1 MSVALRRKMF
11 KLGGRANTHG
21 MGLTSGLT
29 MKQGPDGKPRQAK
42 VLGGQI
48 LLRGAKGLGSILAP
62 GAQSLF
68 QAARSGRG
76 LKGIESFIR
85 GSATRERTKPLFAS
99 RPSITPGPRGSVT
112 RRSVKIGG
120 DARLP
125 LTTAQTFDRLKRAG
139 LLSLPLAQLAGIAS
153 PTLDTDKD
161 DPLFLRGLEFLQD
174 AARLPVQIPI
184 SITDALMGTGDEAMD
199 NLLGFG
205 PISQAVF
212 GTKPREKGPEVDTT
226 GVPEAAPEKKKSKE
240 ELKAENDAKVQEYYE
255 LLGGKGVDK
264 LEALGAGLT
273 AAAAPLLEEDYGG
286 AAAAFQAG
294 LQPSIQRD
302 KDLMDAAATLA
313 VGDIQAERASDDALL
328 KEVLA
333 TGDTEAYQRVTKA
346 LAAEDEL
353 GVGNVEGLPVKGNN
367 KIDNKQLKRNK
378 VYTDLTGATKGKYV
392 AINKDGQSLVTN
404 NADQA
409 VEFASA

>member
-29 MKQGPDGKPRQAK
+29 MKQGPDGQPRQAK
-42 VLGGQI
+42 GVGGMI
-48 LLRGAKGLGSILAP
+48 LRGLGTALAP
-62 GAQSLF
+62 GAQTLF
-68 QAARSGRG
+68 RAARSGAPLRSIKSFVRG
-76 LKGIESFIR
+76 RPTLGPETVARTAKVRGKFGGIRDLITETS
-85 GSATRERTKPLFAS
+85 RTALPRTALQRLGQAS
-99 RPSITPGPRGSVT
+99 
-112 RRSVKIGG
+112 
-120 DARLP
+120 
-125 LTTAQTFDRLKRAG
+125 RAG
-139 LLSLPLAQLAGIAS
+139 LISLPFAQLAGIAS

-184 SITDALMGTGDEAMD
+184 SITDALMGTGEEFGENIM
-199 NLLGFG
+199 GFG

-212 GTKPREKGPEVDTT
+212 GTKPKESIDIDTEGAPKPE
-226 GVPEAAPEKKKSKE
+226 PEKKKSKE

-302 KDLMDAAATLA
+302 RDLMDAAATLA

-367 KIDNKQLKRNK
+367 KIDQKQVRRSK

>member
-42 VLGGQI
+42 VFGGAI
-48 LLRGAKGLGSILAP
+48 LRGIGTAIAP
-62 GAQSLF
+62 GAQTLF
-68 QAARSGRG
+68 RAARSGDPLRSI
-76 LKGIESFIR
+76 KSFIR
-85 GSATRERTKPLFAS
+85 GRPTLGPETVARTAKVRGKFGGIRDLITETSRTALPRTALQRLGQAS
-99 RPSITPGPRGSVT
+99 
-112 RRSVKIGG
+112 
-120 DARLP
+120 
-125 LTTAQTFDRLKRAG
+125 RAG
-139 LLSLPLAQLAGIAS
+139 LISLPFAQLAGIAS

>member
-29 MKQGPDGKPRQAK
+29 MKQGPDGQPRQAK
-42 VLGGQI
+42 SIGGL

-68 QAARSGRG
+68 QAARSGKG

-85 GSATRERTKPLFAS
+85 GSATRGRTPFKFGAPT
-99 RPSITPGPRGSVT
+99 ITTGPGGAVT
-112 RRSVKIGG
+112 RASTIIGG
-120 DARLP
+120 GARLP
-125 LTTAQTFDRLKRAG
+125 LTGSQTFDRLRRAG

-184 SITDALMGTGDEAMD
+184 SVTDALMGTGEEFGENIM
-199 NLLGFG
+199 GFG

-212 GTKPREKGPEVDTT
+212 GTKPKEAIDIDTE
-226 GVPEAAPEKKKSKE
+226 GVPKPEPEKKKSKE

-367 KIDNKQLKRNK
+367 KIDQKQVRRSK

-409 VEFASA
+409 VEFASS

>member
-42 VLGGQI
+42 GFGGAI
-48 LLRGAKGLGSILAP
+48 LRGLGTAIAP
-62 GAQSLF
+62 GAQTLF
-68 QAARSGRG
+68 RAARSGDPLRSI
-76 LKGIESFIR
+76 KSFIR
-85 GSATRERTKPLFAS
+85 GRPTLGPETVARTAKVRGKVGGSRDLITETSRTALPRTALQRLGQAS
-99 RPSITPGPRGSVT
+99 
-112 RRSVKIGG
+112 
-120 DARLP
+120 
-125 LTTAQTFDRLKRAG
+125 RAG
-139 LLSLPLAQLAGIAS
+139 LISLPFAQLAGIAS

-161 DPLFLRGLEFLQD
+161 DPLFLRGLETLQD

-199 NLLGFG
+199 NLLGYG

-212 GTKPREKGPEVDTT
+212 GTKPREAIDIDTE
-226 GVPEAAPEKKKSKE
+226 GVPKPEPEKKKSKE

-313 VGDIQAERASDDALL
+313 VGDIQTERASDDALL

-367 KIDNKQLKRNK
+367 KIDQKQVRRSK

>member
-1 MSVALRRKMF
+1 MSIALRRKMF
-11 KLGGRANTHG
+11 KLGGRANTHN

-29 MKQGPDGKPRQAK
+29 MKQGPDGEPREAKFVGGIIGALLGRGLGMSALRGIAGLTSKGLGRFSPERLTKFGQARQRFRDIIK
-42 VLGGQI
+42 FGPGIQPGFGATAGAGTSTSRALVPYTGATGALPAAPGAVLRGVGAAGVLGG
-48 LLRGAKGLGSILAP
+48 G
-62 GAQSLF
+62 
-68 QAARSGRG
+68 
-76 LKGIESFIR
+76 
-85 GSATRERTKPLFAS
+85 PL
-99 RPSITPGPRGSVT
+99 
-112 RRSVKIGG
+112 
-120 DARLP
+120 
-125 LTTAQTFDRLKRAG
+125 G
-139 LLSLPLAQLAGIAS
+139 LLSLIETDEDSSRIARAAETIGDAFVDFS
-153 PTLDTDKD
+153 PI
-161 DPLFLRGLEFLQD
+161 G
-174 AARLPVQIPI
+174 
-184 SITDALMGTGDEAMD
+184 
-199 NLLGFG
+199 LGFSAG
-205 PISQAVF
+205 DFLF
-212 GTKPREKGPEVDTT
+212 GKPGEDTRSLTEALGLSKKTPSVDTT
-226 GVPEAAPEKKKSKE
+226 TVPPPSPTKTKTKE

-367 KIDNKQLKRNK
+367 KIDQKQVRRSK

-392 AINKDGQSLVTN
+392 AVNKDGQSLVTN

-409 VEFASA
+409 VEFASS

>member
-1 MSVALRRKMF
+1 MSIALRRKMF

-29 MKQGPDGKPRQAK
+29 MKQGPDGKPREAK
-42 VLGGQI
+42 ILGG
-48 LLRGAKGLGSILAP
+48 LLRGVGTAIAP

-68 QAARSGRG
+68 RAARSGKG

-85 GSATRERTKPLFAS
+85 GSSTRGRTPFKFGAP
-99 RPSITPGPRGSVT
+99 TVTTGPGGVVT
-112 RRSVKIGG
+112 RASTITGG
-120 DARLP
+120 GARLP
-125 LTTAQTFDRLKRAG
+125 LTGAQTFDRLKRAG
-139 LLSLPLAQLAGIAS
+139 LLSIPLAKLAGIAS

-161 DPLFLRGLEFLQD
+161 DPLFLRGLELAQD

-184 SITDALMGTGDEAMD
+184 SIADALMGTGDEAMD

-212 GTKPREKGPEVDTT
+212 DTKPRDKGTEVDTE
-226 GVPEAAPEKKKSKE
+226 GVPKAEPEKVKTTE
-240 ELKAENDAKVQEYYE
+240 ELKAENDARVEEYYR
-255 LLGGKGVDK
+255 LLGGEGVDK
-264 LEALGAGLT
+264 IAALGAGLT
-273 AAAAPLLEEDYGG
+273 AAAPALLEEDFGG
-286 AAAAFQAG
+286 AAVAFQQG
-294 LQPSIQRD
+294 LQPEVQRERE
-302 KDLMDAAATLA
+302 LRDAAAALA
-313 VGDIQAERASDDALL
+313 VGDVQAEAQSDRELL
-328 KEVLA
+328 QSVLA
-333 TGDTEAYQRVTKA
+333 SGDTDAYQRVTKA

-367 KIDNKQLKRNK
+367 KIDNKQLKRSK

-392 AINKDGQSLVTN
+392 AINSQGKSLVTN

-409 VEFASA
+409 VDFASA

>member
-1 MSVALRRKMF
+1 MSIALRRKMF

-29 MKQGPDGKPRQAK
+29 MKQGPDGQPRQAK
-42 VLGGQI
+42 SIGGAI
-48 LLRGAKGLGSILAP
+48 LRGLGTAIAP

-68 QAARSGRG
+68 KAARSGKG

-85 GSATRERTKPLFAS
+85 GSATRGRTPFKFGAPT
-99 RPSITPGPRGSVT
+99 ITTGPGGAVT
-112 RRSVKIGG
+112 RASTIIGG
-120 DARLP
+120 GARLP
-125 LTTAQTFDRLKRAG
+125 LTRSQTFDRLKRAG

-153 PTLDTDKD
+153 PTIDTDKD

-174 AARLPVQIPI
+174 AARLPAQIPI

-212 GTKPREKGPEVDTT
+212 DTKPREKGPDVDTT
-226 GVPEAAPEKKKSKE
+226 GVPGAEPEKKKSKE
-240 ELKAENDAKVQEYYE
+240 ELKAENDARVEEYYR
-255 LLGGKGVDK
+255 LLGGQGVDK
-264 LEALGAGLT
+264 LAALGAGLT
-273 AAAAPLLEEDYGG
+273 AAAPALLEEDYGG
-286 AAAAFQAG
+286 AAQQFTAG
-294 LQPSIQRD
+294 LQPEIQRER
-302 KDLMDAAATLA
+302 DLRDAAATLA
-313 VGDIQAERASDDALL
+313 VGDVQAAAQSDRELL
-328 KEVLA
+328 QSVLA
-333 TGDTEAYQRVTKA
+333 TGDTDAYQRVTKT

-367 KIDNKQLKRNK
+367 KIDNKQLKRSK
-378 VYTDLTGATKGKYV
+378 VYTDITGATKGKYV
-392 AINKDGQSLVTN
+392 AINSKGQSLVTN

-409 VEFASA
+409 VDFASA

>member
-42 VLGGQI
+42 GFGGAI
-48 LLRGAKGLGSILAP
+48 LRGLGTAIAP
-62 GAQSLF
+62 GAQTLF
-68 QAARSGRG
+68 RAARSGDPLRSI
-76 LKGIESFIR
+76 KSFIR
-85 GSATRERTKPLFAS
+85 GRPTLGPETVARTAKVRGKFGGIRDLITETSRTALPRTALQRLGQAS
-99 RPSITPGPRGSVT
+99 
-112 RRSVKIGG
+112 
-120 DARLP
+120 
-125 LTTAQTFDRLKRAG
+125 RAG
-139 LLSLPLAQLAGIAS
+139 LISLPFAQLAGIAS

-161 DPLFLRGLEFLQD
+161 DPLFLRGLETLQD

-199 NLLGFG
+199 NLLGYG

-212 GTKPREKGPEVDTT
+212 GTKPREAIDIDTE
-226 GVPEAAPEKKKSKE
+226 GVPKPEPEKKKSKE

-313 VGDIQAERASDDALL
+313 VGDIQTERASDDALL

-367 KIDNKQLKRNK
+367 KIDQKQVRRSK

>member
-42 VLGGQI
+42 GFGGAI
-48 LLRGAKGLGSILAP
+48 LRGLGTAIAP
-62 GAQSLF
+62 GAQTLF
-68 QAARSGRG
+68 RAARSGDPLRSI
-76 LKGIESFIR
+76 KSFIR
-85 GSATRERTKPLFAS
+85 GRPTLGPETVARTAKVRGKFGGIRDLITETSRTALPRTALQRLGQAS
-99 RPSITPGPRGSVT
+99 
-112 RRSVKIGG
+112 
-120 DARLP
+120 
-125 LTTAQTFDRLKRAG
+125 RAG
-139 LLSLPLAQLAGIAS
+139 LISLPFAQLAGIAS

-161 DPLFLRGLEFLQD
+161 DPLFLRGLETLQD

-199 NLLGFG
+199 NLLGYG

-212 GTKPREKGPEVDTT
+212 GTKPREAIDIDTE
-226 GVPEAAPEKKKSKE
+226 GVPKPEPEKKKSKE

-367 KIDNKQLKRNK
+367 KIDQKQVRRSK

>member
-1 MSVALRRKMF
+1 MSIALRRKMF

-29 MKQGPDGKPRQAK
+29 MKQGPDGKPREAK
-42 VLGGQI
+42 ILGG
-48 LLRGAKGLGSILAP
+48 LLRGVGTAIAP

-68 QAARSGRG
+68 RAARSGKG

-85 GSATRERTKPLFAS
+85 GSSTRGRTPFKFGAP
-99 RPSITPGPRGSVT
+99 TVTTGPGGVVT
-112 RRSVKIGG
+112 RASTITGG
-120 DARLP
+120 GARLP
-125 LTTAQTFDRLKRAG
+125 LTGAQTFDRLKRAG
-139 LLSLPLAQLAGIAS
+139 LLSIPLAQLAGIAS

-161 DPLFLRGLEFLQD
+161 DPLFLRGLELAQD

-184 SITDALMGTGDEAMD
+184 SIADALMGTGDEAMD

-212 GTKPREKGPEVDTT
+212 DTKPRDKGTEVDTE
-226 GVPEAAPEKKKSKE
+226 GVPKAEPEKVKTTE
-240 ELKAENDAKVQEYYE
+240 ELKAENDARVEEYYR
-255 LLGGKGVDK
+255 LLGGEGVDK
-264 LEALGAGLT
+264 IAALGAGLT
-273 AAAAPLLEEDYGG
+273 AAAPALLEEDFGG
-286 AAAAFQAG
+286 AAVAFQQG
-294 LQPSIQRD
+294 LQPEVQRERE
-302 KDLMDAAATLA
+302 LRDAAAALA
-313 VGDIQAERASDDALL
+313 VGDVQAEAQSDRELL
-328 KEVLA
+328 QSVLA
-333 TGDTEAYQRVTKA
+333 SGDTDAYQRVTKA

-367 KIDNKQLKRNK
+367 KIDNKQLKRSK

-392 AINKDGQSLVTN
+392 AINSQGKSLVTN

-409 VEFASA
+409 VDFASA

>member
-1 MSVALRRKMF
+1 MSIALRRKMF

-29 MKQGPDGKPRQAK
+29 MKQGPDGKPREAK
-42 VLGGQI
+42 ILGG
-48 LLRGAKGLGSILAP
+48 LLRGVGTAIAP

-68 QAARSGRG
+68 KAARAGGG

-85 GSATRERTKPLFAS
+85 GSATRGRTKPLFAKK
-99 RPSITPGPRGSVT
+99 PSITTGPGGIVT
-112 RRSVKIGG
+112 SRSVKIGG

-161 DPLFLRGLEFLQD
+161 DPLFLRGLELAQD

-212 GTKPREKGPEVDTT
+212 GTKPREKGPDVDTT
-226 GVPEAAPEKKKSKE
+226 GVPGAEPEKKKSKE
-240 ELKAENDAKVQEYYE
+240 ELKAENDARVEEYYR
-255 LLGGKGVDK
+255 LLGGQGVDK
-264 LEALGAGLT
+264 LAALGAGLT
-273 AAAAPLLEEDYGG
+273 AAAPALLEEDYGG
-286 AAAAFQAG
+286 AAQQFTAG
-294 LQPSIQRD
+294 LQPEIQRER
-302 KDLMDAAATLA
+302 DLRDAAATLA
-313 VGDIQAERASDDALL
+313 VGDVQAAAQSDRELL
-328 KEVLA
+328 QSVLA
-333 TGDTEAYQRVTKA
+333 TGDTDAYQRVTKT

-367 KIDNKQLKRNK
+367 KIDNKQLKRSK
-378 VYTDLTGATKGKYV
+378 VYTDITGATKGKYV
-392 AINKDGQSLVTN
+392 AINSKGQSLVTN

-409 VEFASA
+409 VDFASA

>member
-1 MSVALRRKMF
+1 MSIALRRKMF

-29 MKQGPDGKPRQAK
+29 MKQGPDGKPREAK
-42 VLGGQI
+42 ILGG
-48 LLRGAKGLGSILAP
+48 LLRGVGTAIAP

-68 QAARSGRG
+68 RAARSGKG

-85 GSATRERTKPLFAS
+85 GSSTRGRTPFKFGAP
-99 RPSITPGPRGSVT
+99 TVTTGPGGVVT
-112 RRSVKIGG
+112 RASTITGG
-120 DARLP
+120 GARLP
-125 LTTAQTFDRLKRAG
+125 LTGAQTFDRLKRAG
-139 LLSLPLAQLAGIAS
+139 LLSIQLAQLAGIAS

-161 DPLFLRGLEFLQD
+161 DPLFLRGLELAQD

-184 SITDALMGTGDEAMD
+184 SIADALMGTGDEAMD

-212 GTKPREKGPEVDTT
+212 DTKPRDKGTEVDTE
-226 GVPEAAPEKKKSKE
+226 GVPKAEPEKVKTTE
-240 ELKAENDAKVQEYYE
+240 ELKAENDARVEEYYR
-255 LLGGKGVDK
+255 LLGGEGVDK
-264 LEALGAGLT
+264 IAALGAGLT
-273 AAAAPLLEEDYGG
+273 AAAPALLEEDFGG
-286 AAAAFQAG
+286 AAVAFQQG
-294 LQPSIQRD
+294 LQPEVQRERE
-302 KDLMDAAATLA
+302 LRDAAAALA
-313 VGDIQAERASDDALL
+313 VGDVQAEAQSDRELL
-328 KEVLA
+328 QSVLA
-333 TGDTEAYQRVTKA
+333 SGDTDAYQRVTKA

-367 KIDNKQLKRNK
+367 KIDNKQLKRSK

-392 AINKDGQSLVTN
+392 AINSQGKSLVTN

-409 VEFASA
+409 VDFASA